1 MGELSSRYRRQ
12 MIVCVC
18 NAKNCRSVREALA
31 QGPHINTPLAAH
43 RAMGTKPQCGRCL
56 PSIADMIDETRNQN
70 AVAAAL
76 ATAAD

>member
-1 MGELSSRYRRQ
+1 

-18 NAKNCRSVREALA
+18 NAKNCRSVREVLA
-31 QGPHINTPLAAH
+31 QGPHIDTPLAAH

-56 PSIADMIDETRNQN
+56 PSIATMIDEARKQN
-70 AVAAAL
+70 AVAVAL